1 MEKEKNKFLDK
12 EGLLNKKPDRISHS
26 LFKTHEFFDPFDLLQ
41 VRYEM
46 LRSVKVDGCSVAKAC
61 RTFGF
66 SREYYYKLGRMFTER
81 GFVGLLGAP
90 SGRRPLIALNQEL
103 VNFIIHKKLEEPKL
117 SGDNI
122 CKQIKKNYHVK
133 CSTRTV
139 ERIIEKFGFGK
150 KKGADT
156 DFEPQHVSTSP

>member
-1 MEKEKNKFLDK
+1 MEKEKIKFLEK
-12 EGLLNKKPDRISHS
+12 EGLLNQKPDRISHS
-26 LFKTHEFFDPFDLLQ
+26 LFKTHEFFDPLDILQ

-46 LRSVKVDGCSVAKAC
+46 LRSAKIDSCSVAEVC
-61 RTFGF
+61 RIFGF
-66 SREYYYKLGRMFTER
+66 SREYYYKLGRMFSER

-122 CKQIKKNYHVK
+122 CKQIKKIYHVK

-139 ERIIEKFGFGK
+139 ERTIEKFGFGK
-150 KKGADT
+150 KRG
-156 DFEPQHVSTSP
+156 S

>member
-1 MEKEKNKFLDK
+1 MGEEKLKFLEK
-12 EGLLNKKPDRISHS
+12 EGLLNQKPDRISHS
-26 LFKTHEFFDPFDLLQ
+26 LFKTNDFFDPLDLLQ

-46 LRSVKVDGCSVAKAC
+46 IRYVKVDGYSVAKAC
-61 RTFGF
+61 RIFGF
-66 SREYYYKLGRMFTER
+66 SREYYYKLGRMFSER

-103 VNFIIHKKLEEPKL
+103 VNFIIHKKLEEPNL

-122 CKQIKKNYHVK
+122 CKQIKKSYYVE

-150 KKGADT
+150 KRGR
-156 DFEPQHVSTSP
+156 

>member
-1 MEKEKNKFLDK
+1 MREEKIKFLKK
-12 EGLLNKKPDRISHS
+12 EGLLNQKPDRISHS
-26 LFKTHEFFDPFDLLQ
+26 LFKIHDFFDPLDLLQ

-46 LRSVKVDGCSVAKAC
+46 LRSVKVDGYPVAKVC

-66 SREYYYKLGRMFTER
+66 SREYYYKLWRMFLER

-90 SGRRPLIALNQEL
+90 QGRRPLIALNQEL
-103 VNFIIHKKLEEPKL
+103 VNFIIHKKLENPKL
-117 SGDNI
+117 PSKKI
-122 CKQIKKNYHVK
+122 CKQIINIYHIE

-150 KKGADT
+150 KR
-156 DFEPQHVSTSP
+156 VS

>member
-1 MEKEKNKFLDK
+1 MGKEKNEFLEK
-12 EGLLNKKPDRISHS
+12 EGLLNKKPERVSHS
-26 LFKTHEFFDPFDLLQ
+26 LFKSNEFFDPLDLLQ

-46 LRSVKVDGCSVAKAC
+46 LRSVNVDGCSVVSAC

-66 SREYYYKLGRMFTER
+66 SREYYYKMGRMFSER
-81 GFVGLLGAP
+81 GFVGLFGAP

-103 VNFIIHKKLEEPKL
+103 INFIIHKKLEKPKL

-122 CKQIKKNYHVK
+122 CKQIKKIYHVE

-150 KKGADT
+150 KRGR
-156 DFEPQHVSTSP
+156 